1 MTDNK
6 GRIFGKINIIDLCV
20 VVILIIAVAVTY
32 FKFNMSAHSDVTTSN
47 GRAEYTILAMGLRSF
62 TVDQFEIGDK
72 FFDIESDKCIG
83 EVVAVE
89 TEPAYEYIT
98 KADGDIVLA
107 EMPERYNMLVT
118 VQTDAVIND
127 KGINANSAKFLYL
140 NQNSTYYTQTVQG
153 EAKLVDLKVL
163 E

>member
-1 MTDNK
+1 M
-6 GRIFGKINIIDLCV
+6 L
-20 VVILIIAVAVTY
+20 
-32 FKFNMSAHSDVTTSN
+32 S
-47 GRAEYTILAMGLRSF
+47 
-62 TVDQFEIGDK
+62 
-72 FFDIESDKCIG
+72 
-83 EVVAVE
+83 
-89 TEPAYEYIT
+89 
-98 KADGDIVLA
+98 

-140 NQNSTYYTQTVQG
+140 NQNSTYYTQTVQV